1 MDIKSFL
8 EPTSADVSKIKTIK
22 CKDANKEEVET
33 AFVHRNAEIKEP
45 MNVTVSILSHFSVD
59 YDIQVMAVLLEDT
72 SGFYQTMRLQC
83 KDLSEETTDRTRLI
97 RWSCLPLN
105 CDSKT
110 VFCQGPGYSGNQKAR
125 AKECN
130 RYKCCPKSDVPN
142 AWKKDLDYRNVCK
155 TVQC

>member
-1 MDIKSFL
+1 
-8 EPTSADVSKIKTIK
+8 
-22 CKDANKEEVET
+22 
-33 AFVHRNAEIKEP
+33 

-110 VFCQGPGYSGNQKAR
+110 VFLSRTRLFWKSEGPREKMQPIQVL
-125 AKECN
+125 
-130 RYKCCPKSDVPN
+130 PKIGCAQRMEERS
-142 AWKKDLDYRNVCK
+142 R
-155 TVQC
+155 